1 MNDSNVYMVMI
12 PVRGLMLSVR
22 VVYVT
27 MNLREQQMYLY
38 VLMAS
43 LPAASCLLPPAAA
56 STTATAFT
64 STFLLLTLQLTAIS
78 EPPVP
83 SEGG

>member
-1 MNDSNVYMVMI
+1 MHMVMI

-27 MNLREQQMYLY
+27 MKLWEQQMYLY

-43 LPAASCLLPPAAA
+43 LPAAYLLPPAAA
-56 STTATAFT
+56 STTTTAFT
-64 STFLLLTLQLTAIS
+64 ATFLLLTLQLTTIS

-83 SEGG
+83 LEGE